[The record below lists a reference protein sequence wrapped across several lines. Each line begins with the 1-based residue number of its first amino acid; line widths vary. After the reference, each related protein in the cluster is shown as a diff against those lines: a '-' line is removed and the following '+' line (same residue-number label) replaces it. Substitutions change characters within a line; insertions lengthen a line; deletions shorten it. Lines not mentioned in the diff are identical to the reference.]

1 MMIWRGAR
9 DTGDAP
15 GTAPGSGAGI
25 SAKVSAAAVTVLSG
39 PCSGPLVAG
48 SVRVAGG
55 SAQDRAR
62 FEAAAAKAG
71 LAVGAGPLVTLIG
84 YGGAP
89 AGGDIAVALDAPW
102 PLPAPPRRSKIALYG
117 RTPGAFDALAAV
129 LAGKATAPG
138 KLPAAVGSFPRRHRL
153 P

>member
-1 MMIWRGAR
+1 
-9 DTGDAP
+9 
-15 GTAPGSGAGI
+15 
-25 SAKVSAAAVTVLSG
+25 
-39 PCSGPLVAG
+39 
-48 SVRVAGG
+48 VAGG
-55 SAQDRAR
+55 SPQDRAR

-71 LAVGAGPLVTLIG
+71 LAVGEGPVVSLIG

-102 PLPAPPRRSKIALYG
+102 PLQDSAAPVKVALYG
-117 RTPGAFDALAAV
+117 RSPGAFDALAAV

-138 KLPAAVGSFPRRHRL
+138 KLPAAVGSFPAGTGC